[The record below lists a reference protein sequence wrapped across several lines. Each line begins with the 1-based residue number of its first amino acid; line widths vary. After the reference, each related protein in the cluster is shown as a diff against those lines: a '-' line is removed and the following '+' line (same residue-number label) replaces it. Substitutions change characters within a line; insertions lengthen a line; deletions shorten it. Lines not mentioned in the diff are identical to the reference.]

1 MSTKPGTFFLILP
14 YSNPFRTP
22 SYIFIALCVL
32 EFLFKIIFSIL
43 LMTNDDFQNCSAP
56 WIYIGSFVTSF
67 YFLLFVFSNR
77 DLVSLFRDYLNTVID
92 NKSTILSIP
101 ALSPAS
107 ALYCHLGEFY
117 LHPSN
122 LGRPGNSKFLPWFQ
136 GLWGAKRT
144 QKSHKFCKNDL
155 CSLPSKESSPP
166 SFFPRWVERFEPR
179 SSFCRV
185 RLANKIAG
193 CLIKSKG
200 TQTSLF
206 EQSKVPISEHPG
218 QNICVIRPYKVYC
231 SPRNGHFFTGRNQL
245 VGMDDSAH
253 LGQCRHRRRVA
264 MDWDTLRCSDL
275 WCMVLSRFPG
285 VKIDDF
291 SAE

>member
-1 MSTKPGTFFLILP
+1 ML
-14 YSNPFRTP
+14 
-22 SYIFIALCVL
+22 YIAI
-32 EFLFKIIFSIL
+32 
-43 LMTNDDFQNCSAP
+43 
-56 WIYIGSFVTSF
+56 
-67 YFLLFVFSNR
+67 
-77 DLVSLFRDYLNTVID
+77 LVSSTCTRLISAGLEIQNFSRDSRGYGVQNELKRVI
-92 NKSTILSIP
+92 S
-101 ALSPAS
+101 
-107 ALYCHLGEFY
+107 
-117 LHPSN
+117 
-122 LGRPGNSKFLPWFQ
+122 
-136 GLWGAKRT
+136 
-144 QKSHKFCKNDL
+144 DL

-166 SFFPRWVERFEPR
+166 SFFPRWVERFKPR